1 MTCNILFVGY
11 GAVGVVLAYAL
22 QKTGKVNVTAV
33 ARSNYQTVCDGKL
46 IMKSEQYGE
55 IRGLKPSRGEA
66 VVTFSGFKELSSV
79 SPVVRTV
86 AEAADQAYDYVV
98 IATKAIPELYPTS
111 ELVAP
116 LLSTDY
122 KYPQPTYVLLQNG
135 LGIERDLHAAL
146 QEKESTRSA
155 KIITGAIQIMSNLVG
170 DAVIH
175 SDFDEKGSP
184 SISSGHEKTLH
195 LLVDLLNEGGCEAK
209 ADPHIQAAKFRKNL
223 CSVDVLLTIVKE
235 LIALGQALGYPSEYL
250 QEPTEFVEHYR
261 KHHLEET
268 TAHKASTL
276 LDIEAG
282 RPFELEVILGEV
294 VRLGKKSNVP
304 IPTTVAEAID
314 QAYDYVLITTKAIP
328 ELYPTSE
335 MVAPLLSSDYKYPQP
350 TYVLMQNGMGVE
362 KDLYAALQEKEST
375 RSARIITTA

>member
-1 MTCNILFVGY
+1 MTYNILFVGY

-22 QKTGKVNVTAV
+22 QKTGKVNITAV

-46 IMKSEQYGE
+46 ILKSEQYGE

-66 VVTFSGFKELSSV
+66 VVTFSGFKELSSL

-86 AEAADQAYDYVV
+86 TEAADQAYDYVV

-116 LLSTDY
+116 LLSPDY
-122 KYPQPTYVLLQNG
+122 KHPQPTYVLLQNG
-135 LGIERDLHAAL
+135 LGVERDLHAAL

-155 KIITGAIQIMSNLVG
+155 RIITGAIQIMSNLVG
-170 DAVIH
+170 DAVMH
-175 SDFDEKGSP
+175 ADFSRFFGGFYQDEKGYP
-184 SISSGHEKTLH
+184 TISSGHEKTLH
-195 LLVDLLNEGGCEAK
+195 LLVDMLNEGGCEAK
-209 ADPHIQAAKFRKNL
+209 ADPHVQAAKFRKNL

-250 QEPTEFVEHYR
+250 QEPAAFVEHYR

-282 RPFELEVILGEV
+282 RPFELEGILGEV
-294 VRLGKKSNVP
+294 VRLGRKSDVP
-304 IPTTVAEAID
+304 IPT
-314 QAYDYVLITTKAIP
+314 
-328 ELYPTSE
+328 
-335 MVAPLLSSDYKYPQP
+335 
-350 TYVLMQNGMGVE
+350 
-362 KDLYAALQEKEST
+362 
-375 RSARIITTA
+375 

>member
-11 GAVGVVLAYAL
+11 GAVGVVIAYAL

-33 ARSNYQTVCDGKL
+33 ARSNYQTVYDGKL
-46 IMKSEQYGE
+46 ILKSEQYGE

-66 VVTFSGFKELSSV
+66 IVAFSGCKELSSF

-116 LLSTDY
+116 LLSPDY
-122 KYPQPTYVLLQNG
+122 QYPQPTYVLLQNG
-135 LGIERDLHAAL
+135 LGVEKDLHAAL

-155 KIITGAIQIMSNLVG
+155 RIITGAIQIMSNLVG
-170 DAVIH
+170 DSVIH
-175 SDFDEKGSP
+175 SDFSRFFGGFYQDEKGYP
-184 SISSGHEKTLH
+184 SISSGQEKTLH
-195 LLVDLLNEGGCEAK
+195 TLVDLLNKGGCEAK
-209 ADPHIQAAKFRKNL
+209 ADPNVQAAKYRKNL
-223 CSVDVLLTIVKE
+223 WNASLAMLSCLTRTPCYAFFRDPVTCQSSVHVLLTIVKE

-250 QEPTEFVEHYR
+250 QEPAAFVEHYR

-294 VRLGKKSNVP
+294 VRLGKKLDVP
-304 IPTTVAEAID
+304 IPT
-314 QAYDYVLITTKAIP
+314 
-328 ELYPTSE
+328 
-335 MVAPLLSSDYKYPQP
+335 
-350 TYVLMQNGMGVE
+350 
-362 KDLYAALQEKEST
+362 
-375 RSARIITTA
+375 